1 MQLVHEQGT
10 HRAICTSAF
19 DTEHPQRSM
28 STEFQQTRGGW
39 ELEEIQREYIQPV
52 MPMSISVSEC

>member
-28 STEFQQTRGGW
+28 STEFQQTRGGR

-52 MPMSISVSEC
+52 MPMSI